1 VPEIASPLATTGGLM
16 RHNIKIF
23 YTISSRGLMPLL
35 SFFFKKFMDT
45 RSLREQRAFEIYMSL
60 LTIEDVTKEEQKR
73 LAKFAYNAAKNFE
86 EAIDDETI
94 GIEDIGEKLKFL
106 KENSGVSIRSQ

>member
-1 VPEIASPLATTGGLM
+1 
-16 RHNIKIF
+16 
-23 YTISSRGLMPLL
+23 MPFL
-35 SFFFKKFMDT
+35 SFFLKKIMDT
-45 RSLREQRAFEIYMSL
+45 RSLREQRSFEIYL
-60 LTIEDVTKEEQKR
+60 KFLTIEDVTKEEQKR

-106 KENSGVSIRSQ
+106 RESSGVNIRS